1 MGQREPGSAS
11 DLTSRDRPGGTS
23 GGDRVAN
30 GGPANPAPTASV
42 PPIVEEQ
49 EHLALLYRRLDALR
63 LERIGLRDRYIRH
76 SDNTPGGRVE
86 RDLSYAMHAAAVQQ
100 LNAAED
106 KLCFGRLDSTD
117 GESMHI
123 GRMGIFDDSGDQR
136 QLLMDWRAPSSR
148 PFYVATAAN
157 PLGLRRRRYIRTRR
171 RVVEAVND
179 EYLDLTDPEM
189 AAAAAAA
196 PIGPAGEAALLAAV
210 QAPRTGRMADIVATI
225 QAEQDRIIR
234 ADQAGIIVVQGGPGT
249 GKTAVAL
256 HRAAYLLYN
265 HRAQLEQRGVLIIGP
280 NPTFLG
286 YISQVLPSLGE
297 NAVVLST
304 VADLFP
310 GVSARAT
317 EEPAVARIKGRT
329 AMTTVIANA
338 VLHRQAIPA
347 GPIKVRFDGAPDGR
361 LLLDRRLL
369 IAARDRAWASR
380 RPHNKARSVFV
391 KRIMDG
397 LVGQLAE
404 RMGTTPDGQSL
415 ATADDREALRN
426 DLREHEGLRE
436 ALRDVWPVLTAQRLL
451 ADLYASPERIAFAA
465 ESLTA
470 GDRAL
475 LARPVAP
482 AQWTVADVPLL
493 DEAAEVLGPIDLSP
507 GAAVAA
513 ADLDYASEVLD
524 LMGGGENAD
533 ETHSDEVGLV
543 SMLSAANLADLH
555 AEVAD
560 WTSTSDRAASDR
572 EWTYGHVIVDEA
584 QELSAMAW
592 RMVMRRCPMRSMTLV
607 GDLAQTSDPAGA
619 SSWARVLRPYARQG
633 FRVEELTVNYR
644 TPAEIMTVAEP
655 VLAAIDPGL
664 TAPTS
669 VRDAGVSPTHR
680 RSGAAELPAEVARA
694 VVDDELLDSSGTL
707 AVIVSRSRRDEV
719 AAAVTT
725 SEAARAAAAAGDPN
739 EPPSLFGVNHDGEFD
754 TEHHGKEL
762 RRHVVVLTVP
772 EVKGLEFDSVIVA
785 DPGGIINES
794 ERGLSD
800 LYVALTRSTQRLTV
814 VHTGELPVVLRRI
827 LDDAA

>member
-1 MGQREPGSAS
+1 M
-11 DLTSRDRPGGTS
+11 T
-23 GGDRVAN
+23 
-30 GGPANPAPTASV
+30 V

-49 EHLALLYRRLDALR
+49 EHLSLLYRRLDALR

-106 KLCFGRLDSTD
+106 KLCFGRLDSSD

-123 GRMGIFDDSGDQR
+123 GRMGIFDDTGDQR

-189 AAAAAAA
+189 AAAAATA
-196 PIGPAGEAALLAAV
+196 PVGPAGEAALLAAV

-310 GVSARAT
+310 GVSAQAT
-317 EEPAVARIKGRT
+317 EEPSVARVKGRT

-338 VLHRQAIPA
+338 VLHRQAMPPGTIR
-347 GPIKVRFDGAPDGR
+347 VRFDGAPDGR
-361 LLLDRRLL
+361 LVLDRRLL

-380 RPHNKARSVFV
+380 RPHNKARSVFI

-397 LVGQLAE
+397 LVGQLVE
-404 RMGTTPDGQSL
+404 RMGTTPEGESL
-415 ATADDREALRN
+415 ATADDRDSMRD
-426 DLREHEGLRE
+426 DLRQHEGLRE
-436 ALRDVWPVLTAQRLL
+436 ALRDIWPVLTAQRLL
-451 ADLYASPERIAFAA
+451 AELYSSKERIAFAA

-475 LARPVAP
+475 LSRPTGA
-482 AQWTVADVPLL
+482 ANWTVADVPLL

-507 GAAVAA
+507 AAAVDA
-513 ADLDYASEVLD
+513 ADLEYAGEVLD
-524 LMGGGENAD
+524 LMGAGEAGEGLNP
-533 ETHSDEVGLV
+533 DEVGLV
-543 SMLSAANLADLH
+543 SMVSAANLASLH
-555 AEVAD
+555 TEVAD
-560 WTSTSDRAASDR
+560 WSSTADRAASDR

-680 RSGAAELPAEVARA
+680 RSETSELPAEVARA

-707 AVIVSRSRRDEV
+707 AVIVSRSRRTEV
-719 AAAVTT
+719 AAAVTR

-800 LYVALTRSTQRLTV
+800 LYVALTRSTQRLAV
-814 VHTGELPVVLRRI
+814 VHTGELPVVLRR
-827 LDDAA
+827 LRDDAA

>member
-1 MGQREPGSAS
+1 MAETESHRARGVIA
-11 DLTSRDRPGGTS
+11 DDAAGT
-23 GGDRVAN
+23 D
-30 GGPANPAPTASV
+30 PTEKAML
-42 PPIVEEQ
+42 EEQ
-49 EHLALLYRRLDALR
+49 EHLSLLYRRLDDLR
-63 LERIGLRDRYIRH
+63 VERIGLRDRYIRH

-86 RDLSYAMHAAAVQQ
+86 RDLSYAMHAAAVQT

-106 KLCFGRLDSTD
+106 RLCFGRLDSSD

-123 GRMGIFDDSGDQR
+123 GRMGIFDDTGDHR

-157 PLGLRRRRYIRTRR
+157 PLGVRRRRYIRTRR
-171 RVVEAVND
+171 RQVESVAD
-179 EYLDLTDPEM
+179 EYLDLTDPDM
-189 AAAAAAA
+189 AAAAASSSV
-196 PIGPAGEAALLAAV
+196 GPAGEAALLAAV
-210 QAPRTGRMADIVATI
+210 RAPRTGRMADIVATI
-225 QAEQDRIIR
+225 QSEQDRIIR
-234 ADQAGIIVVQGGPGT
+234 ADQAGIMVVQGGPGT

-304 VADLFP
+304 IADLFP
-310 GVSARAT
+310 GVSAQTA
-317 EEPAVARIKGRT
+317 EEPAVARVKGRT

-338 VLHRQAIPA
+338 VLHRQAIPP
-347 GPIKVRFDGAPDGR
+347 GSIKVRFDGARDGS
-361 LLLDRRLL
+361 LIIDRKLL
-369 IAARDRAWASR
+369 IAARDRAWGSR
-380 RPHNKARSVFV
+380 RPHNRARGIFIR
-391 KRIMDG
+391 RIIDA
-397 LVGQLAE
+397 LVTQVGN
-404 RMGTTPDGQSL
+404 RMGRGPDGENL
-415 ATADDREALRN
+415 ATADDLAAIRQ
-426 DLREHEGLRE
+426 DLREHEGLAR
-436 ALRDVWPVLTAQRLL
+436 ALRGVWPILTPQRLL
-451 ADLYASPERIAFAA
+451 ADLYASPERLAFAA
-465 ESLTA
+465 DNLSA
-470 GDRAL
+470 GERAL
-475 LARPVAP
+475 LARPDAP
-482 AQWTVADVPLL
+482 TNWTVADVPLL
-493 DEAAEVLGPIDLSP
+493 DEAAEILGPIDQSP
-507 GAAVAA
+507 GSVAEA

-524 LMGGGENAD
+524 LMGGGESAD
-533 ETHSDEVGLV
+533 ESHSDEVGLV

-555 AEVAD
+555 TEVAD
-560 WTSTSDRAASDR
+560 WTSTAERAALDR

-633 FRVEELTVNYR
+633 FKVEELTVNYR

-655 VLAAIDPGL
+655 VLTAIDPAL
-664 TAPTS
+664 TAPRS
-669 VRDAGVSPTHR
+669 VRDAGVSPTHQR
-680 RSGAAELPAEVARA
+680 TDVAGLPAQVAAA
-694 VVDDELLDSSGTL
+694 VVEDELVDNRGTL

-719 AAAVTT
+719 EAAVSN
-725 SEAARAAAAAGDPN
+725 SEAARAAAVPVIDPD
-739 EPPSLFGVNHDGEFD
+739 EPPGLFGIDERGEYD
-754 TEHHGKEL
+754 TEGHHGKEL

-785 DPGGIINES
+785 DPGGIIAES

-814 VHTGELPVVLRRI
+814 VHTGELPVVLRR
-827 LDDAA
+827 LQDTAA